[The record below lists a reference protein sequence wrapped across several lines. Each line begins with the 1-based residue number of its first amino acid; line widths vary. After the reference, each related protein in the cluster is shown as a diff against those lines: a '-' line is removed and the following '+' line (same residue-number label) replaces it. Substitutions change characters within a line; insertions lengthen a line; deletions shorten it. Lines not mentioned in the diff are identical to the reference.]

1 MKPVD
6 CWTDPYAYLDQQLE
20 QEPRV
25 IDFPGNQK
33 YLADVED
40 AQNVLTNAE
49 GYFNPEH
56 SDFFYIQGRY
66 LGPREVQQDI
76 GRSAI
81 RFLNQ
86 YSEQHKTRLTE
97 LTAKWVSDGTSWP
110 DNGNWL
116 FYHYFKDALLGNTR
130 SKYSH
135 QLLRW
140 VVQRSVCS
148 GAKLS
153 YPNWQRRLF
162 SVFVKAEFSRQIKK
176 AQQQKDSGQIR
187 DIIDI
192 LVVACPADYP
202 AEDLCEIYLSFVF
215 ACIGSVGFTLGWSLY
230 LLGSNPDAE
239 HKASYVV
246 REALR
251 LWPVAWNLGRQP
263 QQSYELAGHE
273 ITPEHMVVACPYAVH
288 RNPKYWTEAAKFQ
301 PERWA
306 SADSQTPFLAFG
318 WGEHKCVAAALSMR
332 LVELV
337 LLQLQSYRIKI
348 EDSGLRP
355 LAQPA
360 LAPAPFVLRLLSRSD
375 TEVKCQR

>member
-20 QEPRV
+20 QGPRV
-25 IDFPGNQK
+25 IDFPGKQK
-33 YLADVED
+33 YLADVGD
-40 AQNVLTNAE
+40 AQNVLTNAD

-66 LGPREVQQDI
+66 LGPREVQQEI

-86 YSEQHKTRLTE
+86 YCEQRKNRLAE
-97 LTAKWVSDGTSWP
+97 LTKQWASHGSPWP

-116 FYHYFKDALLGNTR
+116 FYHFFKDALLDQSR
-130 SKYSH
+130 SKYSQ
-135 QLLRW
+135 QLLKW

-148 GAKLS
+148 GAKLA

-162 SVFVKAEFSRQIKK
+162 SFLVKAEFSRQLKK
-176 AQQQKDSGQIR
+176 AQRQKESGQIR
-187 DIIDI
+187 DIMDI
-192 LVVACPADYP
+192 LAVACPADYP

-230 LLGSNPDAE
+230 LSGSNPDAE
-239 HKASYVV
+239 HKASFVV

-263 QQSYELAGHE
+263 QQSYELAGHTV
-273 ITPEHMVVACPYAVH
+273 TPEHMVVACPYAVH
-288 RNPKYWTEAAKFQ
+288 RNPKYWANAAEFR

-306 SADSQTPFLAFG
+306 DADSQTPFLAFG

-332 LVELV
+332 LVEQV
-337 LLQLQSYRIKI
+337 LLQLQPYRIRI
-348 EDSGLRP
+348 DDSGLRP

-360 LAPAPFVLRLLSRSD
+360 LAPAPFVLWLEPRTAQEDL
-375 TEVKCQR
+375 CQR